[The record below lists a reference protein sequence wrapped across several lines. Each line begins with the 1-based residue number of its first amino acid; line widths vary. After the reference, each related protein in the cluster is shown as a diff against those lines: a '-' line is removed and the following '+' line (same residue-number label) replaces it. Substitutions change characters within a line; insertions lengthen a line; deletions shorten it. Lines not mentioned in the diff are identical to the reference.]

1 MSSGSP
7 CLLGEVSSR
16 HRVSWPRLGPSRATE
31 EKGMMMRK
39 RLIHQTREDV
49 FPSPLPW
56 LDVEHLAEVELTSED
71 PACPIEAALRPGA
84 AHGWRAS
91 HPGAQVIRLM
101 FDRPQRL
108 HRLHLVFV
116 EEQQARTQE
125 FVVQWSADGG
135 QSYRELVR
143 QQYTFSPP
151 GTTREVEDYAVH
163 LDGVTALA
171 IQIIPDITGGEA
183 WATLGALRLA
193 CRNL

>member
-7 CLLGEVSSR
+7 CLWGEMRGR
-16 HRVSWPRLGPSRATE
+16 HRVIWPRLGSSRATAG
-31 EKGMMMRK
+31 KGIMMRK

-49 FPSPLPW
+49 FSSPPW

-71 PACPIEAALRPGA
+71 PAYPIEAALRPGA
-84 AHGWRAS
+84 AYGWRAS

-125 FVVQWSADGG
+125 FVVQWSADG
-135 QSYRELVR
+135 
-143 QQYTFSPP
+143 
-151 GTTREVEDYAVH
+151 
-163 LDGVTALA
+163 
-171 IQIIPDITGGEA
+171 
-183 WATLGALRLA
+183 
-193 CRNL
+193 